1 MKTQLHSYL
10 QHRLQCTTPQ
20 YPRTTMLST
29 NIPYAMYSGVL
40 LRLLVDLGMFTEWK
54 NNGFR
59 VQFSCLFNNKDQLHG
74 EEAGTYLHA
83 GAPPSAATCGIN
95 YWSCVIFV
103 QHNTSSHP
111 ETWPKKKDAGSV
123 LSVEEVIWSQIMT
136 HIEAH
141 LEHAYNFCSIHL
153 AKVAFLR
160 LTNSSFHVH
169 KHIRFTAHDGVMG
182 RITSFHLGIKAMLF
196 PDPGSIT
203 TLQC

>member
-10 QHRLQCTTPQ
+10 QHRLQCATPQ

-40 LRLLVDLGMFTEWK
+40 LRLLVDLGMFTKWK

-111 ETWPKKKDAGSV
+111 ETWPKKKRCRKCTECRGGDMITNYYSY
-123 LSVEEVIWSQIMT
+123 WSTFRARLQFLQ
-136 HIEAH
+136 HS
-141 LEHAYNFCSIHL
+141 FSQSSI
-153 AKVAFLR
+153 
-160 LTNSSFHVH
+160 S
-169 KHIRFTAHDGVMG
+169 
-182 RITSFHLGIKAMLF
+182 
-196 PDPGSIT
+196 
-203 TLQC
+203 